1 VRPRRPTTSAFAAA
15 ASNTLVR
22 GLIPSHRRREF
33 AGRIV
38 TAVSLAAGLASVS
51 LLAGGTD
58 ASAANAK
65 SQPTVIATSSGA
77 FGTMLVVGSGKYA
90 GYTLYYITSDQ
101 PGNFGCTTKKINGGG
116 GGPGS
121 CTGPSN
127 DNNAEWPAITTT
139 GTPVA
144 GPGVT

>member
-51 LLAGGTD
+51 LLAGGID

-65 SQPTVIATSSGA
+65 AQPTVIATSSGA

-101 PGNFGCTTKKINGGG
+101 PGTLAAPQRRSTAEEAVRDPAPVPPMTTMPNG
-116 GGPGS
+116 P
-121 CTGPSN
+121 PSRRRGRR
-127 DNNAEWPAITTT
+127 WQ
-139 GTPVA
+139 GR
-144 GPGVT
+144 G